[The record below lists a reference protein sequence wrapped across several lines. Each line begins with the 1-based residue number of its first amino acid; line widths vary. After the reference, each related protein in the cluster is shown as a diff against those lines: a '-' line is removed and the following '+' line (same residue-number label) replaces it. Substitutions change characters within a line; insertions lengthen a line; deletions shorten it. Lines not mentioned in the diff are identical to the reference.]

1 MGSSSTPAAQR
12 GTPWSSF
19 SMKQNIGFAEAVKT
33 GQCSKVVPKL
43 NKRFDVKA
51 MKMAKQFGKDD
62 KYININPPKP
72 KEES

>member
-1 MGSSSTPAAQR
+1 
-12 GTPWSSF
+12 
-19 SMKQNIGFAEAVKT
+19 MKQNIGFAEAVKT